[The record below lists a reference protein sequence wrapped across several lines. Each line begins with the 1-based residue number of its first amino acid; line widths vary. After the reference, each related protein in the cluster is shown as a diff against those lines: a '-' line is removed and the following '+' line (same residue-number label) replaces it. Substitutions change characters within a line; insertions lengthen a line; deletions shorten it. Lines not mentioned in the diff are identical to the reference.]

1 MAQVRSYMNQ
11 MFPATRCWR
20 PPPAATVAATIL
32 VAAVLVGVQPASAD
46 IGIES
51 VSRSSG
57 IPGEQVDLL
66 IYCGG
71 CLPRAVRLPVSLLPA
86 GDSPGRHPC
95 RATSCARTAPAPPA
109 SAPYVPLG
117 IAIPLHG
124 GAGIASRLGLEIPD
138 AVELRGAGAVR
149 QWVAS
154 INRLRFQIPDAEPG
168 LYTYVVYCCGRAP
181 GGDLIGHPERRPSWN
196 RARLAYAREHGQF
209 LRVRPGA
216 SRADEPGG
224 PPWPLWT
231 AIAALTLIVL
241 FAVWRRRATRSG

>member
-1 MAQVRSYMNQ
+1 MAQVRSYTNQ
-11 MFPATRCWR
+11 MFPAPRCWR
-20 PPPAATVAATIL
+20 PPPAAAVAATIL
-32 VAAVLVGVQPASAD
+32 VVAVLVGVRPASAD

-51 VSRSSG
+51 VSRTSG
-57 IPGEQVDLL
+57 IPGERVDLL

-71 CLPRAVRLPVSLLPA
+71 CLPRTVRLPVSL
-86 GDSPGRHPC
+86 
-95 RATSCARTAPAPPA
+95 
-109 SAPYVPLG
+109 
-117 IAIPLHG
+117 HG
-124 GAGIASRLGLEIPD
+124 GARIASRLGLEIPD
-138 AVELRGAGAVR
+138 AVEQRGAGAVR

-168 LYTYVVYCCGRAP
+168 LYTYVIYCCGRAP

-209 LRVRPGA
+209 LRVRRGA

-224 PPWPLWT
+224 PPWPLWA

-241 FAVWRRRATRSG
+241 VAVWRRRATRSG